1 MQANS
6 PRTVLLTVNDKL
18 VIVSIHF

>member
-6 PRTVLLTVNDKL
+6 PRTVPLTVNDKL